1 MMTVVTT
8 YTDTAL
14 RPATLERLQRRAFR
28 AFSQRL
34 AVPMLGAGFGS
45 LVVTDV
51 TGSLLL
57 LTTID
62 RTTGEPKRTPLGYA
76 VVDGSVVMM
85 SGSGPKAEWFRNA
98 LADPRVEVV
107 LPGTRLRGSASPVT
121 DPGRRRSALRALLDS
136 MPVPSLMLGDQVAT
150 DDASLDE
157 LAARCP
163 VLAVTPT
170 AVLPGPFDPHG
181 RAPRLNTWLALAA
194 PVALGALAA
203 AALRRTH
210 R

>member
-1 MMTVVTT
+1 MSLVTT
-8 YTDTAL
+8 HADAPA
-14 RPATLERLQRRAFR
+14 RPAPLDRLQRRAFYT
-28 AFSQRL
+28 FSRRL

-45 LVVTDV
+45 LVVTDI

-62 RTTGEPKRTPLGYA
+62 RTTGDLKRTPLGYA
-76 VVDGSVVMM
+76 VVGGAVVVM

-121 DPGRRRSALRALLDS
+121 DPARRRTALRALLES
-136 MPVPSLMLGDQVAT
+136 MPMPSLILGEQSI
-150 DDASLDE
+150 DDDTSLDE

-163 VLAVTPT
+163 VLAITPT
-170 AVLPGPFDPHG
+170 AVLPGPFDPRG
-181 RAPRLNTWLALAA
+181 WAPKLNTWLAVAA
-194 PVALGALAA
+194 PIALGAVAV
-203 AALRRTH
+203 AALRRRRH
-210 R
+210 

>member
-1 MMTVVTT
+1 MACVSTH
-8 YTDTAL
+8 TDAPP
-14 RPATLERLQRRAFR
+14 RPAPLDRLQRKAFYT
-28 AFSQRL
+28 FSRRF

-45 LVVTDV
+45 LVVSDV

-62 RTTGEPKRTPLGYA
+62 RHTGEPKRTPLGYA
-76 VVDGSVVMM
+76 VVDGAVVVV

-107 LPGTRLRGSASPVT
+107 LPGTRLRGSASPVS
-121 DPGRRRSALRALLDS
+121 DPTRRRTALRALIAS
-136 MPVPSLMLGDQVAT
+136 MPMPSLMLGDGDVN
-150 DDASLDE
+150 DDASIDE

-170 AVLPGPFDPHG
+170 AVLPGPFDPRG
-181 RAPRLNTWLALAA
+181 WAPKLNTFLA
-194 PVALGALAA
+194 VATPIVVGAIAV
-203 AALRRTH
+203 AALRRTQ

>member
-1 MMTVVTT
+1 MMTVVTM
-8 YTDTAL
+8 YTDTA
-14 RPATLERLQRRAFR
+14 ARLAPLDRLHRRALR
-28 AFSQRL
+28 VFSQRL

-62 RTTGEPKRTPLGYA
+62 RTTGRAKRTPLGYA
-76 VVDGSVVMM
+76 VVDGAVVVM
-85 SGSGPKAEWFRNA
+85 SGSGAKAEWFRNA
-98 LADPRVEVV
+98 MADPRVEVV

-121 DPGRRRSALRALLDS
+121 DPNRRRSALRALLDS
-136 MPVPSLMLGDQVAT
+136 MPAPSLMLGDT
-150 DDASLDE
+150 DSISLDE

-163 VLAVTPT
+163 VLAITPT

-181 RAPRLNTWLALAA
+181 WAPKLNTYLAVAA

-203 AALRRTH
+203 TALRHAH

>member
-1 MMTVVTT
+1 MALVTT
-8 YTDTAL
+8 YTGTAARLAPLDRLHRRAL
-14 RPATLERLQRRAFR
+14 RV
-28 AFSQRL
+28 FSQRL

-76 VVDGSVVMM
+76 VVGGAVVVM
-85 SGSGPKAEWFRNA
+85 SGSGAKAEWFRNA
-98 LADPRVEVV
+98 VADPRVEVV

-121 DPGRRRSALRALLDS
+121 DPGRRRTALRALLDS
-136 MPVPSLMLGDQVAT
+136 MPIPSLMLGCDPAT
-150 DDASLDE
+150 DNTSLDE
-157 LAARCP
+157 LATRCP
-163 VLAVTPT
+163 VLAITPT

-181 RAPRLNTWLALAA
+181 WAPKLNTYLAVAA

-203 AALRRTH
+203 TALRRAH